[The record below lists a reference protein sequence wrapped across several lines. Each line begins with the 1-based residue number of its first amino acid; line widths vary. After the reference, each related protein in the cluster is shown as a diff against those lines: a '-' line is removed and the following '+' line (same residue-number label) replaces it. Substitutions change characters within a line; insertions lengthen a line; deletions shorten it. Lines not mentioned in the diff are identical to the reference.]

1 MVETS
6 VSNAG
11 GEGLIPDQG
20 IRFQMS
26 HDAARKKKKKKEKV
40 KNNLTLQVVVK
51 NP

>member
-26 HDAARKKKKKKEKV
+26 HDAARKKKEKRKSKK
-40 KNNLTLQVVVK
+40 
-51 NP
+51 